1 LADEL
6 LNTKRMAKAKV
17 WDVIVVGELFFDEI
31 LSGLQALPRL
41 GEEAFARK
49 YCREVGGGA
58 AITACGLSRLG
69 AKVAVLGVLGWD
81 GDWIRQRLSG
91 AGVDTSWLE
100 KYDAEPTGLT
110 VSVSTR
116 EDRAFFSYYGA
127 NEELKPMLR
136 RPDWIQF
143 MSSAKIVHIAT
154 SPDHK
159 LDRTLI
165 PVLRNARTLVSLD
178 VQNHLSWLTSP
189 SNLKLL
195 RAVDI
200 FFPNEVEA
208 EWVSGETGVHRILRG
223 LRKKRLKRVVVK
235 LGGKGAALAWDL
247 HEFFVD
253 PYPVLTEDTT
263 GAGDCFNAG
272 FLFGQLKGK
281 DAETCLQWGNICG
294 ALSTRELGG
303 LNGFPTFEQIQEALE
318 SEDI

>member
-1 LADEL
+1 
-6 LNTKRMAKAKV
+6 MGKAKL

-49 YCREVGGGA
+49 YCREAGGGA
-58 AITACGLSRLG
+58 AITAYGLSKLG
-69 AKVAVLGVLGWD
+69 AKVAVLGVVGWD
-81 GDWIRQRLSG
+81 GDWIQQRLNE
-91 AGVDTSWLE
+91 AGVNTSWIE
-100 KYDAEPTGLT
+100 KYSAEPTGLT

-159 LDRTLI
+159 LDRALI
-165 PVLRNARTLVSLD
+165 PALHRAKTLVSLD

-189 SNLKLL
+189 SNLRLM
-195 RAVDI
+195 RAADI
-200 FFPNEVEA
+200 LMPNEVEA
-208 EWVSGETGVHRILRG
+208 EWVSGETGVHRVLRG
-223 LRKKRLKRVVVK
+223 LRKKGLKRVVLK
-235 LGGKGAALAWDL
+235 LGGKGAAMTWDQK
-247 HEFFVD
+247 EFFVD
-253 PYPVLTEDTT
+253 PYSVLTEDTT

-272 FLFGQLKGK
+272 FLFGLLQSE
-281 DAETCLQWGNICG
+281 DPETCLRWGNICG

-303 LNGFPTFEQIQEALE
+303 LSSFPSIEQFNEALE
-318 SEDI
+318 SNDL